1 MKSFA
6 VPAQIL
12 YEDDAIQYLKDLKS
26 KGTFIVTDKIMSKL
40 GVIDPVTNI
49 LKENDVSYEIFTEVE
64 PEPTMEVVTHGFK
77 KFLDYGADT
86 IIAIGGG
93 SVIDA
98 SKAMI
103 YFLDVLRQK
112 SVDSNYEKPFF
123 IAIPTTSG
131 TGSEVT
137 SYAVITDASTHT
149 KIPLKSDSMYA
160 DVALL
165 DWNFT
170 KSVPPRV
177 TADTALDVLTHA
189 LEAYVSLGASE
200 YIDVLAKE
208 AISTIFDYTEKAYKN
223 GMDKKARM
231 KIHNASCM
239 AGIAFE
245 NSGLGINH
253 SLAHALGATFKITHG
268 RSNAVL
274 LPYVVEYNSSLFDEN
289 DCYDFKTAK
298 RYTEISRLLG
308 LPHTDFKEG
317 VVMFVKALKALL
329 QSVGIPIRIKD
340 LGIDENLFNSALESM
355 CSRAMQ
361 DICTGG
367 NPRIVDE
374 KGLKDILIKAYYGK

>member
-1 MKSFA
+1 MKSFK

-12 YEDDAIQYLKDLKS
+12 YEDNAVQHLRELKS
-26 KGTFIVTDKIMSKL
+26 KGIFIVTDKVMSKL
-40 GVIDPVTNI
+40 GVIDPVTSI
-49 LKENDVSYEIFTEVE
+49 LKENGINYEVFTEVE

-103 YFLDVLRQK
+103 YFLDVLKQK
-112 SVDSNYEKPFF
+112 LPSSNQEKPYF

-137 SYAVITDASTHT
+137 SYAVITDSSTHT
-149 KIPLKSDSMYA
+149 KIPLKSDVMYA

-170 KSVPPRV
+170 KSVPPTV

-189 LEAYVSLGASE
+189 LEAYVSVGASE
-200 YIDVLAKE
+200 YTDALAKE
-208 AISTIFDYTEKAYKN
+208 AISTVFDYTEKAFKN
-223 GMDKKARM
+223 GADQESRM
-231 KIHNASCM
+231 RIHNASCM

-245 NSGLGINH
+245 NAGLGITH
-253 SLAHALGATFKITHG
+253 SLAHALGATFGITHG

-289 DCYDFKTAK
+289 DCYDFKAAK
-298 RYTEISRLLG
+298 RYTEIARLLG

-329 QSVGIPIRIKD
+329 QSVNIPIRIKD
-340 LGIDENLFNSALESM
+340 FGIDESSFNSAIESM
-355 CSRAMQ
+355 CGRAMQ

-367 NPRIVDE
+367 NPRTADE
-374 KGLKDILIKAYYGK
+374 KGLRDILTKAYNGN